1 MALTDKQ
8 LEIISDAL
16 LPLFQYLEREVI
28 ADVAKRIKH
37 SLAYTRTAELKAE
50 SMQRLGYSPAVIRKE
65 AMKLLKSD
73 PEFRKMVAKNTL
85 EHKKEVK
92 KLLKDIEKEILKQKD
107 QILSDTADMSYF
119 DDLRIWKEG
128 GKELADDSF
137 LPQLVEA
144 MQKQTAAALKNLTG
158 TTGFKTMS
166 GFEAIEDLYRRE
178 LDKAMIKVCTGTYTH
193 EKVVYEVV
201 HDLSTSGLR
210 SIDFSS
216 GYTMQLDTAVKLAMR
231 TGAHQMAGKVTDGNI
246 ICSGENLV
254 YVSKHWG
261 ARNTGVGHAN
271 HEQWQGKV
279 YFIKEGQD
287 YSEEAKRI
295 GQDSITDLWYATGY
309 SVDGA
314 HENDPLGLE
323 GYNCR
328 HRKYP
333 WFIGISELPDEDPE
347 PAPVTING
355 KEYDY
360 YAVTQKMRAKEREIR
375 ALKREREAMKSLNM
389 DTKEVQKEINSK
401 IREYNDFC
409 KDCKVNPQIN
419 RLRYESGTSDL
430 KKTKAWKDYKAA
442 ASDSVRNTGR
452 RTEFNPEYD
461 YSVKL
466 DGYSEV
472 VNEGLSK
479 ACRKVAELGG
489 QDHNEHMY
497 LVDLQNGDLSYYETN
512 GMPNEVGYE
521 FRKYLLDRPDKIYA
535 FVHNHNTDGMFS
547 ESDLQTL
554 MSAKQIP
561 VMIAARNDAV
571 IYVSERKGNVLNS
584 VWFEDL
590 YQNDIAELNKQL
602 RNGIITTGQRSLMR
616 EQIIVENVLRD
627 YTKGGKL
634 IEFNGQKK

>member
-28 ADVAKRIKH
+28 ADVAKRIKN
-37 SLAYTRTAELKAE
+37 SLAYTRTAELKVE

-65 AMKLLKSD
+65 AMKLLKADS
-73 PEFRKMVAKNTL
+73 EFRKMVAKNTL

-92 KLLKDIEKEILKQKD
+92 KLLKDIEKEALKQKD
-107 QILSDTADMSYF
+107 RILSDTADLSYF

-144 MQKQTAAALKNLTG
+144 MQMQTASTLRNLTG
-158 TTGFKTMS
+158 TTGFKTMA
-166 GFEAIEDLYRRE
+166 GFEAMEDLYRRE

-201 HDLSTSGLR
+201 HDLATSGLR

-231 TGAHQMAGKVTDGNI
+231 TGAHQLAGKVTDGNI
-246 ICSGENLV
+246 NRTGENLV

-261 ARNTGVGHAN
+261 ARNTGAGHAN

-295 GQDSITDLWYATGY
+295 GQDCITDLWHATGY

-333 WFIGISELPDEDPE
+333 WFIGISNLPDDDPE
-347 PAPVTING
+347 PAPITING
-355 KEYDY
+355 KEYDF
-360 YAVTQKMRAKEREIR
+360 YAITQKMRAKEREIR

-389 DTKEVQKEINSK
+389 DTKEVQKNINSK

-419 RLRYESGTSDL
+419 RLRYEAGTSDL
-430 KKTKAWKDYKAA
+430 KKTNAYAMHEKLVKQAKDDKIELDNYKDMLANRKVMVM
-442 ASDSVRNTGR
+442 DSRVRNLPMESEKNSIIDLVDDDGVVKQR
-452 RTEFNPEYD
+452 RVYGSDGKASVDYD
-461 YSVKL
+461 TT
-466 DGYSEV
+466 
-472 VNEGLSK
+472 
-479 ACRKVAELGG
+479 
-489 QDHNEHMY
+489 DHNRPKYHPNGAHKHIYNYTNKNPHSGQRRLSE
-497 LVDLQNGDLSYYETN
+497 LDL
-512 GMPNEVGYE
+512 
-521 FRKYLLDRPDKIYA
+521 KK
-535 FVHNHNTDGMFS
+535 
-547 ESDLQTL
+547 
-554 MSAKQIP
+554 
-561 VMIAARNDAV
+561 NDD
-571 IYVSERKGNVLNS
+571 IIRKGEN
-584 VWFEDL
+584 
-590 YQNDIAELNKQL
+590 Y
-602 RNGIITTGQRSLMR
+602 R
-616 EQIIVENVLRD
+616 ETEV
-627 YTKGGKL
+627 
-634 IEFNGQKK
+634 